1 MNAMLSVDGT
11 LIARQ

>member
-1 MNAMLSVDGT
+1 MLSVDGT